1 MTETFIFNL
10 SRKTRPNTLRAG
22 NQMISAND
30 RMHHHVKAQITS
42 YLRRQPHELYVNTF
56 DDMPRFNTEN
66 PCIVTINV
74 KPPTRRRM
82 DAPNWYPTVKAL
94 VDGFVDL
101 GYLSDDNNSIIK
113 ETRFKSTDLSHTGEY
128 ILELTF
134 EEVSDA

>member
-42 YLRRQPHELYVNTF
+42 YLRRQPHELYVNTL
-56 DDMPRFNTEN
+56 DGMPRFNTEN

-94 VDGFVDL
+94 VDGFVDV